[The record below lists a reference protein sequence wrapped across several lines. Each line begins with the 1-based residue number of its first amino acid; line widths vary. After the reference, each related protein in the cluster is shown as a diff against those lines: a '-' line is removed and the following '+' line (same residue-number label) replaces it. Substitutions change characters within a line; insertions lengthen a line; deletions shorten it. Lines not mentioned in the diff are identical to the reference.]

1 MVETKYGKYF
11 LTEPRLKDFKVN
23 PKNAKPRALM
33 ESGTHFGVGN
43 ITIEW
48 EAVLEPYVVDPV
60 PHYHDFDEYI
70 CFLGSNLRG
79 IFDFDAEIELY
90 LGEEGEKH
98 IIDKST
104 VVYIPKGLVH
114 CPIVYK
120 RIGKPVFFN
129 VIALKPDYFTALGK
143 YRTYVIR
150 KGERDKTIEG
160 MKEIIRQNYSPAYAE
175 SLKAFLKELEGKKD
189 IT

>member
-1 MVETKYGKYF
+1 MAETKYGKYF
-11 LTEPRLKDFKVN
+11 LTEPGLKNYYVN
-23 PKNAKPRALM
+23 PKNAKPKALM
-33 ESGTHFGVGN
+33 ESGPHFNAGN
-43 ITIEW
+43 FTIEW
-48 EAVLEPYVVDPV
+48 ECILEPYVMDPV

-70 CFLGSNLRG
+70 CFMGSNIQN
-79 IFDFDAEIELY
+79 IFDFDAEIEVFV
-90 LGEEGEKH
+90 GEEAEKH

-104 VVYIPKGLVH
+104 VFYIPKGLVH
-114 CPIVYK
+114 CPIIFK

-129 VIALKPDYFTALGK
+129 VAAFKPDYFTSLGK

-150 KGERDKTIEG
+150 EGERDKTIEG

-175 SLKAFLKELEGKKD
+175 SLKAFLKELEDNKD